1 MRRYLPRS
9 YLERFLDQD
18 PPRGEEGRVWV
29 HRPAIGM
36 FQLAPLEPD
45 GIWRH
50 FNEVD
55 EPALQKNDDLEELLA
70 LVDPD
75 ATRLIERVLPEQAP
89 LAPEDRATLA
99 TYFAL
104 LGVRL
109 SSKFGLLAETE
120 ARRGVDELAAS
131 LRDMGW
137 VFWEAEAP
145 DYFVSSS
152 GPFRVAFPG
161 DDAHVQGME
170 LLAPGIE
177 MTLPLSPRLALH
189 ATWKRRGEFW
199 RRASEGVLLELNA
212 RTLQGAHRFALSPR
226 PAIPG

>member
-9 YLERFLDQD
+9 YLERFLDQEA
-18 PPRGEEGRVWV
+18 RGEEAGTVWV

-36 FQLAPLEPD
+36 FQRAPLEPD
-45 GIWRH
+45 GIGRH

-55 EPALQKNDDLEELLA
+55 EPALQKNDDLEQVLA
-70 LVDPD
+70 RVDPD
-75 ATRLIERVLPEQAP
+75 TARLIDQALPEHRP
-89 LAPEDRATLA
+89 LAPADRGTLA
-99 TYFAL
+99 TWFAL

-109 SSKFGLLAETE
+109 SSKFGLLPEDE
-120 ARRGVDELAAS
+120 AGRGADELAAA

-137 VFWEAEAP
+137 VFWEAEAE

-152 GPFRVAFPG
+152 GPFRVAFPD
-161 DDAHVQGME
+161 DDAHVQEMG

-177 MTLPLSPRLALH
+177 ITLPLSPRLALH
-189 ATWKRRGEFW
+189 ATWRRRGEVW
-199 RRASEGVLLELNA
+199 RRAREDVLLELNA
-212 RTLQGAHRFALSPR
+212 RTLQGARRFALSPR